1 MTARTSPRRASDWA
15 TLVLAIVIAVFG
27 LIFVAMGGYLAILG
41 GSLYYVI
48 CGLILTAAGV
58 LMAMGRLL
66 GAYLYLL
73 AWAGTIVW
81 TIYEVG
87 FSWWEWLPRNFGP
100 TILAVLVVLS
110 LPVLRRQDTVRPI
123 SRGAV

>member
-1 MTARTSPRRASDWA
+1 MSSRTRPRRASDWA
-15 TLVLAIVIAVFG
+15 TLLGLVIAVFG

-48 CGLILTAAGV
+48 CGIVLVASGALIGL
-58 LMAMGRLL
+58 GRLL
-66 GAYLYLL
+66 GAYLYIL
-73 AWAGTIVW
+73 AWVGTILW

-87 FSWWEWLPRNFGP
+87 FSWWEWLPRDFGP
-100 TILAVLVVLS
+100 TILAILVVLA
-110 LPVLRRQDTVRPI
+110 LPVLRRQDTIRPI